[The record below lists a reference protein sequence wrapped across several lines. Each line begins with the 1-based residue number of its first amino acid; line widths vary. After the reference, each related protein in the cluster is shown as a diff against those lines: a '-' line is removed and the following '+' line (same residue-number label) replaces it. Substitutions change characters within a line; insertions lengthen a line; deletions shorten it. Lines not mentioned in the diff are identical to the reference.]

1 MLEFLDN
8 VHLEQGCSGLRNLLK
23 RSRTFQKGQ
32 KVHRSCTGLSEA
44 SGFGICRVESSP
56 FRLFLQTGH
65 VSCCGEHR
73 AVILGDYPMGYMG
86 FLGSYQLQ
94 PGHDAAAVEDVVAG
108 ELPDLFRHGVIL
120 LAHRAFQPC
129 VCGKQGM
136 AGQRDR
142 SKGSGIWESLV

>member
-1 MLEFLDN
+1 
-8 VHLEQGCSGLRNLLK
+8 
-23 RSRTFQKGQ
+23 
-32 KVHRSCTGLSEA
+32 
-44 SGFGICRVESSP
+44 
-56 FRLFLQTGH
+56 
-65 VSCCGEHR
+65 
-73 AVILGDYPMGYMG
+73 MGYMG